1 MNIKRISIFLVLVLV
16 SIATLT
22 VFLPNG
28 MAQDHTR
35 SDDTTVRLLKTLTG
49 HTDRIRSVC
58 FSPDGKTI
66 ASGSNDDT
74 IQLWDAITGK
84 PSKTLIGHEGSVMS
98 VCFSPDGKTIAS
110 GSGDK
115 TVRLW
120 DANTGN
126 HLKTLTGHEGSVASV
141 CFSPD
146 SKTIA
151 SGSNDD
157 TIRLWD
163 ATTGKLLKTLTGH
176 EGSVASVCFSPN
188 GKTIASGSG
197 DKTVRLW
204 DATTGKSLK
213 ALTGHIDRV
222 DKVQSVCFSPD
233 GKIIA
238 SGSFDNIVWLWDATT
253 GKLLKTLIGHTD
265 KVRSVCFSPDGK
277 IIASGSSDET
287 VQLWNA
293 TTGGDLQTLTGH
305 MSSVVSVCF
314 SPDGKTIA
322 SGSSDGTILMFG
334 VDSEKILNL
343 DARDTQSPKLKGD
356 CNAPFGGIDS
366 ANDANALDRRLGR
379 VLSVDLEKN
388 TDGTWYVNSCELWL
402 GVTLLPENMLP
413 YTAEFK
419 APYPER
425 YSISKGDWISVTV
438 GKTLRNYFP
447 DCTLY
452 ENFSKQDINC
462 VIEPTNGVMSPE
474 RDNSLSIE
482 ILANGRQLQCIVVG
496 VQYIENPDPEPD
508 YDYDLVIT
516 RAVVKCGNG
525 NLYGMNFREPAY
537 YGFNNPV
544 LRPGKSLFGEGSI
557 VTLRINGHNPGGHQL
572 YVAEYENTLLR

>member
-1 MNIKRISIFLVLVLV
+1 M
-16 SIATLT
+16 
-22 VFLPNG
+22 
-28 MAQDHTR
+28 
-35 SDDTTVRLLKTLTG
+35 
-49 HTDRIRSVC
+49 
-58 FSPDGKTI
+58 
-66 ASGSNDDT
+66 
-74 IQLWDAITGK
+74 
-84 PSKTLIGHEGSVMS
+84 
-98 VCFSPDGKTIAS
+98 
-110 GSGDK
+110 
-115 TVRLW
+115 
-120 DANTGN
+120 
-126 HLKTLTGHEGSVASV
+126 
-141 CFSPD
+141 
-146 SKTIA
+146 
-151 SGSNDD
+151 
-157 TIRLWD
+157 
-163 ATTGKLLKTLTGH
+163 KTLTGH

-366 ANDANALDRRLGR
+366 ANDANALDRRLGK

-388 TDGTWYVNSCELWL
+388 SDGTWYVHSCEMWL
-402 GVTLLPENMLP
+402 GVTLFPVKNTYP
-413 YTAEFK
+413 YLALFK

-425 YSISKGDWISVTV
+425 DSISEGDWISVTV
-438 GKTLRNYFP
+438 DRPSKILLM
-447 DCTLY
+447 DCTLF
-452 ENFSKQDINC
+452 ENFSKQDIPC
-462 VIEPTNGVMSPE
+462 EIKPTNRTMSPE
-474 RDNSLSIE
+474 IDESLPVAERIE
-482 ILANGRQLQCIVVG
+482 QSLKDRQLQCLVVG
-496 VQYIENPDPEPD
+496 VQYIENPDHEPD
-508 YDYDLVIT
+508 YNYDLLVT

-525 NLYGMNFREPAY
+525 KLYGMDFREPIY
-537 YGFNNPV
+537 YGADESV
-544 LRPGKSLFGEGSI
+544 LRPGKGLFGEGSVI
-557 VTLRINGHNPGGHQL
+557 TLSISGHDPGGHQL